1 MGIQRS
7 LGNVRQTVQNIP
19 AFRALLEQG
28 SEAQADA
35 QAAEQSA
42 AAGRAM
48 WLGALTETAYIIAA
62 ADGKLS
68 DGESGEIVEGLVS
81 LTDGAVP
88 ADEVVD
94 MLDRVKDAVAEQGQ
108 KARFEEIAGIID
120 GEELRDALY
129 LVACAVAW
137 KDGGIGEKQ
146 GLAVRALKDAF
157 GYSEGKHQQLLAA
170 ARG

>member
-7 LGNVRQTVQNIP
+7 LANVRDTVQNIP
-19 AFRALLEQG
+19 AFRQLLEQASG
-28 SEAQADA
+28 AEEAAQDA
-35 QAAEQSA
+35 EQAAA
-42 AAGRAM
+42 AARAM
-48 WLGALTETAYIIAA
+48 WLGAMTETAYIIAA
-62 ADGKLS
+62 ADGTVS
-68 DGESGEIVEGLVS
+68 DAENGEIVEGLVS
-81 LTDGAVP
+81 LPDGAIP

-94 MLDRVKDAVAEQGQ
+94 MLDRVKDAVAEEGQ
-108 KARFEEIAGIID
+108 KARFAEIAGIID
-120 GEELRDALY
+120 DAELRDALY

-137 KDGGIGEKQ
+137 KGGGIGEKQ

>member
-62 ADGKLS
+62 ADGKVS
-68 DGESGEIVEGLVS
+68 EGESGEIVEGLVS

-94 MLDRVKDAVAEQGQ
+94 MLDRVKDGVAEQGQ

>member
-62 ADGKLS
+62 ADGKMS
-68 DGESGEIVEGLVS
+68 EGESGEIVEGLVS

-120 GEELRDALY
+120 DEELRDALY

>member
-28 SEAQADA
+28 SEAQTDA

-120 GEELRDALY
+120 DQELRDALY

>member
-1 MGIQRS
+1 MGIQRA
-7 LGNVRQTVQNIP
+7 LGNIKDTVQNIP
-19 AFRALLEQG
+19 AFRQLLEQA
-28 SEAQADA
+28 SEAEADA

-68 DGESGEIVEGLVS
+68 DGESGEIIEGLVG
-81 LTDGAVP
+81 LTDGSVP
-88 ADEVVD
+88 GEEVSD
-94 MLDRVKDAVAEQGQ
+94 MLGRVQGAVEEEGQ
-108 KARFEEIAGIID
+108 AARFSEIAGIVSD
-120 GEELRDALY
+120 EELRDALY

-157 GYSEGKHQQLLAA
+157 GYSEGKHQKLLAA